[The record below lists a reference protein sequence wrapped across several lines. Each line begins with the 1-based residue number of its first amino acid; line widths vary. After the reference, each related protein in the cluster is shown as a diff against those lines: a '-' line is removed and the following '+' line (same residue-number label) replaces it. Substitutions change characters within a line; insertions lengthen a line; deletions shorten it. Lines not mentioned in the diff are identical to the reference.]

1 MVVEAPGETAAGNR
15 ERRGYGAGVGIHS
28 RGAGDIMRGK
38 ARFIFDWQE
47 YHGRSSIQGLVIT
60 EEVTGSGGHGE
71 ESGDLVGCI
80 VSLRG
85 L

>member
-38 ARFIFDWQE
+38 ARFIRLAGVPRQIK
-47 YHGRSSIQGLVIT
+47 YPRA
-60 EEVTGSGGHGE
+60 GHH
-71 ESGDLVGCI
+71 
-80 VSLRG
+80 
-85 L
+85 